1 MSSCDDDS
9 FSSPDKLV
17 RRPPSRSLIF
27 ETPVK
32 HAKDEQKEDVS
43 DDDNILK
50 ILPESLL
57 QSVGSSLILIYFHF
71 VGL

>member
-1 MSSCDDDS
+1 
-9 FSSPDKLV
+9 
-17 RRPPSRSLIF
+17 
-27 ETPVK
+27 
-32 HAKDEQKEDVS
+32 
-43 DDDNILK
+43 LK